1 MAMSGRL
8 LVHEAD
14 PFIVQVDE
22 VGQFQWPDGGFQG
35 WEGSSQTILLAYR
48 TRTMKGRND
57 THAGPLL
64 PEQRRGW
71 SLMIFC
77 VRTTRGLRRMER
89 QRPGALLAHR
99 APTMK
104 RWSLDVC
111 SKIQPGS
118 SHMEE

>member
-35 WEGSSQTILLAYR
+35 WEGSSQTILLAYSA
-48 TRTMKGRND
+48 RTMKGRND
-57 THAGPLL
+57 AKAGSLL

-77 VRTTRGLRRMER
+77 ARATRGLRRMER
-89 QRPGALLAHR
+89 
-99 APTMK
+99 
-104 RWSLDVC
+104 
-111 SKIQPGS
+111 
-118 SHMEE
+118 